1 MSAQIIIPA
10 TSGAAAFTSNEY
22 KLEQSDIPAQL
33 IVSAGLATTE
43 TVKLQ
48 SSVDDGEN
56 FINLTDEN
64 GLVQFA
70 ATGNNIIPINIPLLF
85 RVVKSM
91 TVATTISV
99 TLTFGKA
106 V

>member
-1 MSAQIIIPA
+1 MSATIVIPA
-10 TSGAAAFTSNEY
+10 TSGTAAFTSNEY

-48 SSVDDGEN
+48 SSIDKGAN
-56 FINLTDEN
+56 FINLIDEN
-64 GLVQFA
+64 GPVQFA
-70 ATGNNIIPINIPLLF
+70 ATGKNIIPINIPLLF
-85 RVVKSM
+85 RLVKS
-91 TVATTISV
+91 TTAAATISV